1 MSVEAELTKGQII
14 EGVLNEMR
22 ATYSHKMRRPSEE
35 DEEEQKV
42 ITQLEKLLR
51 DATPDENILTCADF
65 ADLNAEC
72 CPTCHYF
79 MFPVD
84 MSQGVRL
91 KTGEYAW
98 VCCAIGSA
106 VKRAGRMISVKSVTP
121 EKQVNPAGYKPFADF
136 FGGSKTNDG
145 Q

>member
-1 MSVEAELTKGQII
+1 METELIKGQII
-14 EGVLNEMR
+14 EDVLREMR
-22 ATYSHKMRRPSEE
+22 AAASRKIRRPAEE
-35 DEEEQKV
+35 DKEEQDV
-42 ITQLEKLLR
+42 IDHLEKLLQGPE
-51 DATPDENILTCADF
+51 PDTDILTCADF
-65 ADLNAEC
+65 LDLHVEC
-72 CPTCHYF
+72 CTTCHF
-79 MFPVD
+79 FVFPFD
-84 MSQGVRL
+84 MCKVVKLNS
-91 KTGEYAW
+91 GEYAW